1 MNAKLRAWW
10 FQKQGLHGFIGSPL
24 DALSRS
30 GWARAVGGSNPYL
43 TLFSRVQASR
53 ETAERAVS
61 EMEVHELPCARGCTY
76 LVPREDF
83 GLALKVGQGTGEQ
96 AAINTAVR
104 HLGVTNEELEKLESA
119 VYEAVAKG
127 ALEPREIR
135 EAVGDLARNLGD
147 EGKKR
152 GQTTTLPLALGRLQ
166 SHGYIRRIAINGR
179 LDTERFRYGVWS
191 PNPLAAFTHTKEEAL
206 VQLATKFWR
215 WIGPARIRDFQW
227 FAGLGVGAAKKAT
240 ETLDLAVAE
249 DDFLILRDEQQ
260 AFARFEAPES
270 PAYAL
275 VSAIDSILLLRRD
288 AASLVDRADLEQEMR
303 SDRGLIK
310 VGGIQDLSHNA
321 ILDRGRLIGLWEFD
335 PEAGEIAY
343 KLFRPADDALIEA
356 IGKTEGFIREQLGD
370 ARSFSLD
377 SPKSRKAAIAFLR
390 GD

>member
-1 MNAKLRAWW
+1 MNATMRAWW
-10 FQKQGLHGFIGSPL
+10 FQKQGLHGFTGSPA

-43 TLFSRVQASR
+43 TLFARTQTSKES
-53 ETAERAVS
+53 AERAVI

-83 GLALKVGQGTGEQ
+83 ALALKVGQGTGEQ
-96 AAINTAVR
+96 AAINTAIR
-104 HLGVTNEELEKLESA
+104 HLGVTSEELERLEAA

-166 SHGYIRRIAINGR
+166 SHGFIRRIAINGR
-179 LDTERFRYGVWS
+179 LDTERFRYGVWN
-191 PNPLAAFTHTKEEAL
+191 PNPLAQLGQTKEEAL
-206 VQLATKFWR
+206 VSLAAKFWR

-240 ETLDLAVAE
+240 EPLDLVVAE
-249 DDFLILRDEQQ
+249 DDFLILRDEHA
-260 AFARFEAPES
+260 AFNAFHAPKK

-275 VSAIDSILLLRRD
+275 VSAIDAILLLRRD
-288 AASLVDRADLEQEMR
+288 AASLVDQADLEQEMR

-335 PEAGEIAY
+335 PDAGEVVY
-343 KLFRPADDALIEA
+343 KLFRPADDTLLEA
-356 IGKTEGFIREQLGD
+356 IGRTEAFIRDQLGD

-377 SPKSRKAAIAFLR
+377 SPESRKPAIAFLR
-390 GD
+390 GS